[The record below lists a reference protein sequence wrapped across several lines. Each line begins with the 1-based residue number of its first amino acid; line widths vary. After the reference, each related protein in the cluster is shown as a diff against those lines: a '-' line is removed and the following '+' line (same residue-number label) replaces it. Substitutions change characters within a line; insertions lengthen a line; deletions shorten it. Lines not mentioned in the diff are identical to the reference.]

1 MTKMKKI
8 FKDYLNR
15 LNTGMR
21 VKYVPARD
29 DGELQIQKDKPV
41 IINIIL
47 FLVTFL
53 TTSLAG
59 ASSGETISE
68 IILSGLPYSLTI
80 ITILLTHEFGHY
92 FAARSFGVRATL
104 PYFIPFPSLIGTM
117 GAVIKVKS
125 PIPDRRALFYIGAMG
140 PLVGFAV
147 SLVAVIVGISF
158 SEIRPL
164 PAGGG
169 EVPIPIFGDSILFA
183 LIVKIFHG
191 TIPEGKD
198 IFLSPYA
205 WAGWIGF
212 LVTSINLMPVGQL
225 DGSHILYALIG
236 EKQRVFGWCVL
247 AGLALLSFFWYGWI
261 LWIFIIMFFL
271 MVAHPNVAE
280 GRKLSLFEKCIGW
293 FCMAVFFLTFIPVP
307 VEII

>member
-1 MTKMKKI
+1 MKKI
-8 FKDYLNR
+8 FRDYLNR

-21 VKYVPARD
+21 VRYVSDREYE
-29 DGELQIQKDKPV
+29 ELTVKKDKPI

-47 FLVTFL
+47 FIITFI

-59 ASSGETISE
+59 ASSGNTIPE
-68 IILSGLPYSLTI
+68 ILLSGLPYSLTI

-140 PLVGFAV
+140 PLAGFVV
-147 SLVAVIVGISF
+147 SLIAVIVGISL
-158 SEIRPL
+158 SEVRNL
-164 PAGGG
+164 PVGGG
-169 EVPIPIFGDSILFA
+169 EFPIPVFGDSILFA
-183 LIVKIFHG
+183 AIVKAIHG
-191 TIPEGKD
+191 SIPEGKD

-225 DGSHILYALIG
+225 DGSHILYALVG
-236 EKQRVFGWCVL
+236 KKQRIFGWGVFG
-247 AGLALLSFFWYGWI
+247 GLALLSFYWYGWI

-271 MVAHPNVAE
+271 MVAHPPVAE
-280 GRKLSLFEKCIGW
+280 GKELSLFEKGMGW
-293 FCMAVFFLTFIPVP
+293 FCILIFFLTFIPVP
-307 VEII
+307 VKII

>member
-1 MTKMKKI
+1 MAEIKDI
-8 FKDYLNR
+8 FRDYFNR

-21 VKYVPARD
+21 VKTVSEREFGEFQVP
-29 DGELQIQKDKPV
+29 EDKPV
-41 IINIIL
+41 IINIAL

-59 ASSGETISE
+59 ASSGETLPE
-68 IILSGLPYSLTI
+68 IIISGLPYSLTI

-140 PLVGFAV
+140 PIAGFVMSIIAV
-147 SLVAVIVGISF
+147 VIGISL
-158 SEIRPL
+158 SEVRNL

-183 LIVKIFHG
+183 MIVKVFHG

-236 EKQRVFGWCVL
+236 KKQRIFGWGVL
-247 AGLALLSFFWYGWI
+247 AGLGVLSFFWYGWAI
-261 LWIFIIMFFL
+261 WIFIIMFFL
-271 MVAHPNVAE
+271 MVAHPPIPE
-280 GRKLSLFEKCIGW
+280 GRELNLFEKGMGW
-293 FCMAVFFLTFIPVP
+293 FCMVIFVLTFIPVP